1 MIRRFEGDRTR
12 YFPQMSDSEDNIA
25 HGFKVVVTT
34 EQVRLPNGV
43 EIVLDIVEHPGAA
56 AIVPFISDR
65 EVLLIRQYRHA
76 TRGFLIEVPAGKID
90 PGETPDETA
99 GRELQEEVGQR
110 AGRLEKLGWIW
121 TSPGFAS
128 EKIHLYAAFE
138 LTAVDSR
145 PEDDEVI
152 EVVPTPLEDAL
163 EMIWTGEITD
173 AKSAVALIHAARLVG
188 RL

>member
-1 MIRRFEGDRTR
+1 MNDPE
-12 YFPQMSDSEDNIA
+12 DSIP
-25 HGFKVVVTT
+25 HGFPVVVTT

-56 AIVPFISDR
+56 AIVPFVSDS
-65 EVLLIRQYRHA
+65 EILLIRQYRHA
-76 TRGFLIEVPAGKID
+76 TGGFLIEVPAGKID

-110 AGRLEKLGWIW
+110 AGRLENLGWIW

-128 EKIHLYAAFE
+128 EKIHLYAAFD
-138 LTAVDSR
+138 LAAVDTR
-145 PEDDEVI
+145 PEDDEII
-152 EVVPTPLEDAL
+152 EVLPTPLDDAL
-163 EMIWTGEITD
+163 EMVWSGELTD
-173 AKSAVALIHAARLVG
+173 AKSALALIHAARLVG